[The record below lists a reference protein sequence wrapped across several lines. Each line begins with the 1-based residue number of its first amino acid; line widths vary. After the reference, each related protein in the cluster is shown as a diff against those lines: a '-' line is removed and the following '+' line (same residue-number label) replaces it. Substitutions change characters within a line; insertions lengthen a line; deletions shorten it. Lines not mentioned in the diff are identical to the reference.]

1 MSTGTGTETERA
13 LAFLA
18 AHQLSSGQF
27 GVLMGSDLSD
37 PSAEAWLDST
47 PFPTALIVHSLGLS
61 DSEVAAEM
69 IRRAVSFLRAEMEP
83 GGVWRYWTAEH
94 ERHRTIPA
102 DLDDTACVAQV
113 LRRHGVPVPG
123 HRSLLLANRDHHGLF
138 YTWIT
143 PRWRPPPPHWGF
155 WRVALKRYRTP
166 VSSRMFWRL
175 TESAPGDVDGVV
187 NANVLFYLGES
198 AQTAPIVAHLV
209 DVIRRGDEGRCDKW
223 HLNPFTFHYM
233 VARCF
238 AAGAESLRPVRD
250 EAIERI
256 VARSNADGSI
266 GTSALDTALAA
277 CALRSWSADN
287 EAAERATDHLRVIQR
302 ADGGWPVVAMYWGG
316 PNRYYGWG
324 SEELTTGYCLEAL
337 LRCSGT

>member
-1 MSTGTGTETERA
+1 MSTGIETERA

-18 AHQLSSGQF
+18 ARQHPSGQF

-37 PSAEAWLDST
+37 PSAEAWPDST
-47 PFPTALIVHSLGLS
+47 PFPTALIVHSLGFS
-61 DSEVAAEM
+61 DSGTAAGM
-69 IRRAVSFLRAEMEP
+69 IGRAVGFLRDQMEP
-83 GGVWRYWTAEH
+83 GGVWRYWTGEH
-94 ERHRTIPA
+94 EQHLTIPP

-113 LRRHGVPVPG
+113 LHCHGVRTIDQ
-123 HRSLLLANRDHHGLF
+123 RSLLLANRDHEGLF

-143 PRWRPPPPHWGF
+143 PRWNPPPAHGGF
-155 WRVALKRYRTP
+155 WRVALRRYRTP
-166 VSSRMFWRL
+166 VRSRMFWRL
-175 TESAPGDVDGVV
+175 TESARDDVDGVV

-198 AQTAPIVAHLV
+198 AQTAPIVTHLI
-209 DVIRRGDEGRCDKW
+209 DVIRRRDEARCDKW

-238 AAGAESLRPVRD
+238 AAGVESLRQVRD

-256 VARSNADGSI
+256 VAAANADGSI
-266 GTSALDTALAA
+266 GTSVLDTALAA
-277 CALRSWSADN
+277 CALHSWSADDGT
-287 EAAERATDHLRVIQR
+287 AERAGAHLRSTQR

-316 PNRYYGWG
+316 PKRYFGWG

-337 LRCSGT
+337 LRCPAS